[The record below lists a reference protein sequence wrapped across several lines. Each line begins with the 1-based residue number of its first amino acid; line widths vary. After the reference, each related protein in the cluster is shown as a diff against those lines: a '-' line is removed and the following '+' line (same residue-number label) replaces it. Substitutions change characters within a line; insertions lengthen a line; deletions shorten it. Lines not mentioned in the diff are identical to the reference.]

1 MIGNDKK
8 PAICRVILV
17 RREKQKEEPDLEL
30 VYLVIVFAVIVVMLN
45 LKPTIKGKKRKMSL
59 SIAILTGT
67 LVAILLYRIPIASIG
82 SIAVHTVFNWKE
94 TLSLCLVTYLITFLQ
109 RMMEQKRHLHQAQEA
124 LSAIFNSRRVNATVA
139 PMLIGLL
146 PSPAAAFI
154 AGDMVNSAT
163 ENYLTVEERTFVTS
177 YFRHIS
183 ESFLPTYT
191 GIILALSLSGVATSS
206 FLLGMIVPVIMLFV
220 LGYLIYVR
228 KIPKDTGMPKEE
240 HVGKRWLQ
248 LFQSLWAIALVVL
261 LILVFNLPVYV
272 ATGIAVVLYFFV
284 NRLSVQSVLP
294 YFASAFE
301 WNIMSNIVVVMFF
314 KNILA
319 ESGVI
324 SLLPDALQK
333 LPLPLPIV
341 FALIFLIGSVIA
353 GSNGI
358 IAMCIP
364 MAYAAIPDGG
374 AALLVLLQCS
384 SYIAMQ
390 VSPVHVCLT
399 LIAEYFHT
407 SLGALVKKALP
418 VLGCFV
424 AFLIPY
430 YYLLTLIPIF

>member
-1 MIGNDKK
+1 M
-8 PAICRVILV
+8 
-17 RREKQKEEPDLEL
+17 EL
-30 VYLVIVFAVIVVMLN
+30 VFLVIVFAVIVVMLN
-45 LKPTIKGKKRKMSL
+45 LKPTIKGTKRKMSL
-59 SIAILTGT
+59 SIAILAGAVT
-67 LVAILLYRIPIASIG
+67 AILLYRIPLPRVG
-82 SIAVHTVFNWKE
+82 SIAVHTVFNWKD
-94 TLSLCLVTYLITFLQ
+94 TLSLCMVTYLITFLQ

-163 ENYLTVEERTFVTS
+163 EDYLTLEERTFVTS

-206 FLLGMIVPVIMLFV
+206 FLMGMAIPVVVLFL
-220 LGYLIYVR
+220 LGYLFYVR
-228 KIPKDTGMPKEE
+228 KVPKDTGLPKEE

-261 LILVFNLPVYV
+261 LILIFNMPVYL
-272 ATGIAVVLYFFV
+272 ATGIAVVLYFFI
-284 NRLSVQSVLP
+284 NRLSFRSVLP

-301 WNIMSNIVVVMFF
+301 WNIMSNIIVVMFF

-324 SLLPDALQK
+324 NLLPDALQK
-333 LPLPLPIV
+333 LPLPLPMV
-341 FALIFLIGSVIA
+341 FALIFLLGSVIA

-364 MAYAAIPDGG
+364 MAYAAIPNGG
-374 AALLVLLQCS
+374 APLLVLLMCS

-407 SLGALVKKALP
+407 NLGAIVKKTIP
-418 VLGCFV
+418 VLGTFV
-424 AFLIPY
+424 VFLIPY
-430 YYLLTLIPIF
+430 YYLLTLIPNF